1 MGDRACRQLVF
12 LFARTLIKAGRNFSP
27 LGVPFRIAVR
37 GPFHGEGEKAMYHS
51 IEFVG
56 DFMVDLE
63 ITPKQPLERI
73 LVHKGT
79 RLQAQIKPYVVETAE
94 GPVEVA
100 DLYFEDGTTTRMVRW
115 ECFAFAE

>member
-1 MGDRACRQLVF
+1 
-12 LFARTLIKAGRNFSP
+12 
-27 LGVPFRIAVR
+27 
-37 GPFHGEGEKAMYHS
+37 MYHT
-51 IEFVG
+51 IEFFG

-100 DLYFEDGTTTRMVRW
+100 DLFFEDGTATRMVRW
-115 ECFAFAE
+115 ECFGFAE